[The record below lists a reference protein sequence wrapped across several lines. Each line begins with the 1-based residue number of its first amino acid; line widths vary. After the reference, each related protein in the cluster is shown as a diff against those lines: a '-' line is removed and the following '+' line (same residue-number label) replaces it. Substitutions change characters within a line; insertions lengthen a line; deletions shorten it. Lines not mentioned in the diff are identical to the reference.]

1 MDPDLDNGT
10 GSMDP
15 DLDNGT
21 GSMDPD
27 LGNAIDQEDAPPLDT
42 TAIGDVLENLNK
54 PITASGGKFPNA
66 QVVEPATPK
75 TPVSKAKTP
84 KSNVKTPVS
93 KATTP
98 MSKAISQSQV
108 SKVSR
113 KSSRNKS
120 KFNTSTM
127 SKSFCMKGMERKLS
141 ARARGVKESG
151 RIAGKDDRGAAY
163 RSVPTKGRVLDTDR
177 S

>member
-66 QVVEPATPK
+66 QVVEPAAPK
-75 TPVSKAKTP
+75 TPVP
-84 KSNVKTPVS
+84 

-98 MSKAISQSQV
+98 MSKAIPQPQV

-141 ARARGVKESG
+141 ARARGVKESA
-151 RIAGKDDRGAAY
+151 RIPGKDDRGAAY
-163 RSVPTKGRVLDTDR
+163 RSIPTKGRALDTDR